1 MKDSVRAAVDLISS
15 SRSYASAGSEV
26 AAVREVS
33 LTIDGGESVAI
44 MGPSGSGKTTLLNLI
59 AGLDR
64 ATAGEVVVLDQS
76 LTALS
81 ESDLTAFRA
90 QNLGL
95 VFQESHLLAG
105 LSALENVI
113 VARLPWEKRSALEP
127 RARDLLAVLG
137 LETRADHPPSKLSGG
152 ERQRVGVARALL
164 GNPALVIADEPT
176 GNLDVAATGELL
188 KLLEDLRRR
197 LGLTL
202 IVATHDAAVA
212 ETMDRTVRMSGGR
225 VIAA

>member
-1 MKDSVRAAVDLISS
+1 MEGYAASAVDLISS
-15 SRSYASAGSEV
+15 SRFYHDAGIEV
-26 AAVREVS
+26 AAVRDVS
-33 LTIDGGESVAI
+33 LTFERGESVAI

-64 ATAGEVVVLDQS
+64 ATDGEVVVLDQS
-76 LTALS
+76 LTGLS
-81 ESDLTAFRA
+81 ESDLTQFRA

-95 VFQESHLLAG
+95 VFQEPHLLAG

-113 VARLPWEKRSALEP
+113 VARLPWEKRSELEP

-137 LETRADHPPSKLSGG
+137 LEARAGHPPSKLSGG

-164 GNPALVIADEPT
+164 GRPALVIADEPT
-176 GNLDVAATGELL
+176 GNLDVEATGELL
-188 KLLEDLRRR
+188 RFLEELRRD

-202 IVATHDAAVA
+202 IVATHDNAVA

-225 VIAA
+225 VIAG

>member
-1 MKDSVRAAVDLISS
+1 MAESATAAVEMISS
-15 SRSYASAGSEV
+15 SRVYQSGGARVV
-26 AAVREVS
+26 AVDDVS
-33 LTIDGGESVAI
+33 LTIRRGESVAI

-64 ATAGEVVVLDQS
+64 ATDGDVVVLHRS
-76 LTALS
+76 LVGLS
-81 ESDLTAFRA
+81 EPELTAFRA

-95 VFQESHLLAG
+95 VFQEPHLLAG

-113 VARLPWEKRSALEP
+113 VARLPWEKRSDLEL
-127 RARDLLAVLG
+127 RARDLLAALG
-137 LETRADHPPSKLSGG
+137 LESRATHPPSKLSGG

-164 GNPALVIADEPT
+164 GHPALVIADEPT

-188 KLLEDLRRR
+188 ELVGQLRSA

-202 IVATHDAAVA
+202 IVATHDSAVA
-212 ETMDRTVRMSGGR
+212 ETMDRTVRMAGGR
-225 VIAA
+225 VLAA